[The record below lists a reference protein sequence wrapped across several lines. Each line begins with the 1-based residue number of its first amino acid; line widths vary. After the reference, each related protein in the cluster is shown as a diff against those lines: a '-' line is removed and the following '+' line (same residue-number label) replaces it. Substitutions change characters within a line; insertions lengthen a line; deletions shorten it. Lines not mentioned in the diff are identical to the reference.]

1 MRRKLITVV
10 EASAYLAMA
19 AGVLDEAERMA
30 IVDRI
35 AVDPRAGV
43 LIKDTGGLRNPPL
56 DARQRK
62 AANKLTDAIREQYR
76 SPRDEK
82 ERF

>member
-1 MRRKLITVV
+1 MGYEPLWRRPKLIPVV

-43 LIKDTGGLRNPPL
+43 LIKDTGGLRSNLIERPSSV
-56 DARQRK
+56 K
-62 AANKLTDAIREQYR
+62 AGQ
-76 SPRDEK
+76 
-82 ERF
+82 